1 MLRIYFQESAL
12 IEFSLIHL
20 SATYA
25 EPFFTH
31 RYSGDLVAFFFES
44 LSRPIQLL
52 LISFFRDRAN
62 QILEKIYFVTALS
75 VSALEERASRR
86 PYAGC
91 LFQVKHIH

>member
-1 MLRIYFQESAL
+1 M
-12 IEFSLIHL
+12 EFSILHL
-20 SATYA
+20 TMTFA
-25 EPFFTH
+25 EPHFIH
-31 RYSGDLVAFFFES
+31 RYSGDLIAVFFES

-52 LISFFRDRAN
+52 VISFLRDRAN

-91 LFQVKHIH
+91 LFQVKFASQERKI